1 MTLDEL
7 KTQNLLKPLNSAEEL
22 RGWVSLYL
30 GIELPFDTIDS
41 ESTSNPIDAMWTVYC
56 AVRDNK
62 GEHVPGYIF
71 LSAREAFKTLG
82 ASILEILIMLHF
94 QSSIGH
100 MAAIQ
105 SQSDQAMRYIDAHLR
120 KLDPMIAANGW
131 QKLSDSK
138 TFVQYSTPEGN
149 KPYIILVICTLQGA
163 NALHPNILFI
173 DEIDVV
179 RDPLAYEEAKLIPA
193 MERGRFPLTVGLST
207 RKFAFGMMAK
217 EVENAPKSGI
227 EIKRWNILDIAE
239 RCPKSRHEPDP
250 DGKKMTAY
258 VARSLPLQKITEEE
272 FQALQE
278 SKKESYERA
287 EGHPGCMKCPIFPVC
302 KGKLADKPKTAK
314 KGLYR
319 PIGAII
325 NSFKKISPDMAE
337 AQLLCWKPSSK
348 GLVYPRFDATF
359 EGNIKTVD
367 MAYRMI
373 AGEDPPANLSLDQFV
388 AKGRELGGAVHAGV
402 DWGYTHE
409 ATIVIVMSLQGVS
422 FVLETFGAP
431 GLELQDFTEEA
442 IKYKEKFGI
451 IRFWCDQ
458 ANPGNIKTF
467 NKKGL
472 ISPDFKKDVMAGIE
486 AIRGQVIDSTGKRRF
501 FVLQT
506 ESNQKLLQGFRVHHF
521 ILDAAGNPTKN
532 PDDEEF
538 ADVMD
543 ALRYIGQ
550 NLYTAQGTKP
560 VIGSAVPLPN
570 QDLNYTKPFE
580 KAGEALKDVIN
591 QKMSETGDLTTKS
604 SKNKRIVW
612 SG

>member
-1 MTLDEL
+1 MTLDEM
-7 KTQNLLKPLNSAEEL
+7 KAQNLLRPLNSPEEL
-22 RGWVSLYL
+22 RGWVNLYL
-30 GIELPFDTIDS
+30 GIELPFDTIDPDS
-41 ESTSNPIDAMWTVYC
+41 SSNPIEAMWSIYC

-62 GEHVPGYIF
+62 GEDVPGYIL
-71 LSAREAFKTLG
+71 LSAREAFKTLS
-82 ASILEILIMLHF
+82 ASVLEILLMLHF

-105 SQSDQAMRYIDAHLR
+105 SQSDQAMRYIDSHLR
-120 KLDPMIAANGW
+120 KLDPMIAANKW
-131 QKLSDSK
+131 VKLSESK
-138 TFVQYSTPEGN
+138 TFIQYVTPEGN

-163 NALHPNILFI
+163 NALHPNILFV

-179 RDPLAYEEAKLIPA
+179 RDPRAYEEAKLIPA

-217 EVENAPKSGI
+217 EVEEAPKTGLI
-227 EIKRWNILDIAE
+227 IKRWNIIDIAE
-239 RCPKSRHEPDP
+239 RCPKTRYLPDP
-250 DGKKMTAY
+250 EGKREAMY
-258 VARSLPLQKITEEE
+258 VARSLPLQRLTEKEYE
-272 FQALQE
+272 NLQD
-278 SKKESYERA
+278 SKKDQYEKVMA
-287 EGHPGCMKCPIFPVC
+287 HPGCTKCPLLPVC
-302 KGKLADKPKTAK
+302 KTRLADKPKTAK

-337 AQLLCWKPSSK
+337 AQLMCWRPSSK
-348 GLVYPRFDATF
+348 GLVYPRFDFTF
-359 EGNIKTVD
+359 DGNVRTID
-367 MAYRMI
+367 QAYLMVT
-373 AGEDPPANLSLDQFV
+373 GESPSANISLDQFV
-388 AKGRELGGAVHAGV
+388 AKGLELGGVVHAGV

-409 ATIVIVMSLQGVS
+409 ATIVVVMYVQGLS

-442 IKYKEKFGI
+442 LKYKERFGI

-467 NKKGL
+467 NKRGL

-486 AIRGQVIDSTGKRRF
+486 SVRGQVIDSSGKRRF

-506 ESNQKLLQGFRVHHF
+506 EANQKLIQGFRVHHF

-532 PDDEEF
+532 PEDEEF
-538 ADVMD
+538 EDFMD

-550 NLYTAQGTKP
+550 NL
-560 VIGSAVPLPN
+560 
-570 QDLNYTKPFE
+570 
-580 KAGEALKDVIN
+580 
-591 QKMSETGDLTTKS
+591 
-604 SKNKRIVW
+604 
-612 SG
+612 